1 MSIASLADI
10 EALENE
16 GCIEKIGKV
25 TNLGIGSK
33 VVGFCLINETACK
46 EKKMKIILGTFLT
59 LLTLETKILGCRFY
73 SVEAEKQEILKYLFV

>member
-1 MSIASLADI
+1 MKCPLADI

-25 TNLGIGSK
+25 TNLGIRSE

-46 EKKMKIILGTFLT
+46 EKKMKIIFGTF
-59 LLTLETKILGCRFY
+59 
-73 SVEAEKQEILKYLFV
+73 